1 MPEND
6 RLSLLAPLVLQIVS
20 QITEEFLLLPH
31 LPPQDASAL
40 SALFSP
46 LLQLE
51 GLFPR
56 GRAPDG
62 FAKYKVFPALL
73 ESDPHGVLALWRMG
87 RLKGVGWDAFDV
99 IEILDKRFGTRN
111 VEGIVREI
119 RRR

>member
-1 MPEND
+1 MAEND
-6 RLSLLAPLVLQIVS
+6 RLAILAPLVLQILT

-31 LPPQDASAL
+31 LPPQDSTAL

-46 LLQLE
+46 FLQLE

-56 GRAPDG
+56 GRVPEG
-62 FAKYKVFPALL
+62 FAKFKVFPALL
-73 ESDPHGVLALWRMG
+73 ESDPQGILALWRMG
-87 RLKGVGWDAFDV
+87 RLKGAGWDAFDV
-99 IEILDKRFGTRN
+99 IEILEKRFGRS

>member
-1 MPEND
+1 MTELD
-6 RLSLLAPLVLQIVS
+6 RLTMLGPLVLQTLS
-20 QITEEFLLLPH
+20 QITEEFLLFPH
-31 LPPQDASAL
+31 LPPQDSSAL
-40 SALFSP
+40 STLFSP

-56 GRAPDG
+56 GRAPEG

-73 ESDPHGVLALWRMG
+73 ESDPQGILALWRMG
-87 RLKGVGWDAFDV
+87 RLKSVGWDAFDV
-99 IEILDKRFGTRN
+99 IEILEKRFGTRN